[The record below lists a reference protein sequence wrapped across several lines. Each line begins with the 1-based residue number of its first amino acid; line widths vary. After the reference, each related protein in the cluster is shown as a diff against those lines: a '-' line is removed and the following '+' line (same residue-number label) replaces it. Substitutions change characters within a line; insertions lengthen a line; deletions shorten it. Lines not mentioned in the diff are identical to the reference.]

1 MAVNPDLPP
10 LLAPVVDGIPASLL
24 ESPRWAP
31 WRAEWNPGKKKYEK
45 IPHRADRPSAGLSS
59 KSTQGWSSFHKAM
72 AVYQSDPERFA
83 GVGYLM
89 TGEKV
94 VGGGAGE
101 FHPHSITAIDLDH
114 CVKGGEV
121 EPWAAE
127 VVAKLDSYT
136 EISPSGHGLRVM
148 LVGAVARDW
157 VNHERGIEVYGGTAA
172 RFVTITG
179 QRVPGSPP
187 TIRAARA
194 GALDAIA
201 ARYRK
206 AATSAQVVDLHLPS
220 LVPDFLLPDIDDLDL
235 PAHARNFLLDGPSP
249 GDRSRQ
255 LFAAS
260 IALQRAGLEPDVMLS
275 LLEAN
280 EHAMEVA
287 LDHRRQDY
295 DKALRYLWKDH
306 CKAGEA
312 RSNELRQLDL
322 SQFDD
327 MTPGVPQVAAPAP
340 AQGVDS
346 IEENSAEVEQVDA
359 QQAASVADDFED
371 MGADQEQRAA
381 PRPAGAA
388 PAKRARFSLV
398 APDEFLRRAPPNW
411 IIRDVMPR
419 AGLAVIY
426 GDSGSGKTFFTLDL
440 VAAVARGAE
449 WRGKAV
455 AKGRGIYIVAEGA
468 GGFRNRLEAY
478 CAAHD
483 VDPASLDIRFITDA
497 PNLLDKADIRELLI
511 AILGYG
517 KVDFIVIDTYAR
529 AMAGAN
535 ENDAKDVGQAVAHCD
550 AIHRKT
556 GALVVLVHHSGKDVN
571 KGARGSGALRA
582 AADVEINVTKTRE
595 YRAASI
601 TKMKDGG
608 DAQEFQFRL
617 AETTIGQ
624 DEDGFPRTS
633 CVVEHRDNL
642 ARRAPPGRPLT
653 PMQQLVVTTLDTTN
667 DLGDAGI
674 HLADLQRLVADQIP
688 KQEGKETDNRRRD
701 AMRAID
707 SLLKIACLDQDDRGY
722 VRLSEAPNV

>member
-1 MAVNPDLPP
+1 MMAANPDLPA

-24 ESPRWAP
+24 DSPRWAP

-45 IPHRADRPSAGLSS
+45 IPHRADRPSAGLSN
-59 KSTQGWSSFHKAM
+59 KSTQGWSPFHKAM
-72 AVYQSDPERFA
+72 AVYLSDPERFA

-94 VGGGAGE
+94 AGGGPSE
-101 FHPHSITAIDLDH
+101 FHPHNITAIDLDH
-114 CVKGGEV
+114 CVKGGV
-121 EPWAAE
+121 VDPWAAE

-136 EISPSGHGLRVM
+136 EISPSGNGLRVM
-148 LVGAVARDW
+148 LVGSVARDW

-179 QRVPGSPP
+179 QRVAGSPP

-206 AATSAQVVDLHLPS
+206 AATSAQVVDLHLPA
-220 LVPDFLLPDIDDLDL
+220 LVPDMLLPDIDDLDL
-235 PAHARNFLLDGPSP
+235 PTHARNFLLDGPAA

-312 RSNELRQLDL
+312 RSKELRQLDL

-327 MTPGVPQVAAPAP
+327 MTPGEAAGDSPRAAEPEMPA
-340 AQGVDS
+340 
-346 IEENSAEVEQVDA
+346 AEDH
-359 QQAASVADDFED
+359 QAAATGAGSVADDFED
-371 MGADQEQRAA
+371 MGADEKRAE
-381 PRPAGAA
+381 PRPANAA

-398 APDEFLRRAPPNW
+398 APEEFLRRAPPNW
-411 IIRDVMPR
+411 IIREVLPR

-440 VAAVARGAE
+440 VAAVARGGE

-478 CAAHD
+478 CAQHD

-511 AILGYG
+511 SILGYG
-517 KVDFIVIDTYAR
+517 RVDFIVIDTYAR

-582 AADVEINVTKTRE
+582 AADVEISVTKTRE

-608 DAQEFQFRL
+608 DAAEFQFRL
-617 AETTIGQ
+617 SEVALGQ
-624 DEDGFPRTS
+624 DQDGFPRTS
-633 CVVEHRDNL
+633 CVVEHRDNQP
-642 ARRAPPGRPLT
+642 RRAAPGRALT
-653 PMQQLVVTTLDTTN
+653 PMQQMVLATLDTAN
-667 DLGDAGI
+667 DFGDAGM

-688 KQEGKETDNRRRD
+688 RQEGKETDNRRRD

-707 SLLKIACLDQDDRGY
+707 SLLKIACLDQDDKGY
-722 VRLSEAPNV
+722 IRVSEAPKV